1 MQVLESGD
9 LGLPHQF
16 IFCYLLCAIPK
27 YTELLSLTTYS
38 TLVKLPFCRSSYAWF
53 LSTLTFSATST
64 FSNLLWLFYLKSCS
78 VTITTI
84 FCIIKFFHNI
94 YSIYFLYKNYLIYCV
109 CFYLFPIS
117 LTGI

>member
-16 IFCYLLCAIPK
+16 IFYLLSTIPK

-53 LSTLTFSATST
+53 STLTFSSTST
-64 FSNLLWLFYLKSCS
+64 FSNFLWLFFYLKSRS

-84 FCIIKFFHNI
+84 FGIIEFFHNI
-94 YSIYFLYKNYLIYCV
+94 YSIHFLYKNFLIYHV
-109 CFYLFPIS
+109 YFYLFPIS